1 MDINKNDLQYLLRKV
16 ALYTWKEELF
26 LQAHFRDG

>member
-1 MDINKNDLQYLLRKV
+1 MEINKNDLQYLLRKNYFIC
-16 ALYTWKEELF
+16 LKEELF

>member
-1 MDINKNDLQYLLRKV
+1 MDINKNDLQYLLQKSCFIC
-16 ALYTWKEELF
+16 LKEELF